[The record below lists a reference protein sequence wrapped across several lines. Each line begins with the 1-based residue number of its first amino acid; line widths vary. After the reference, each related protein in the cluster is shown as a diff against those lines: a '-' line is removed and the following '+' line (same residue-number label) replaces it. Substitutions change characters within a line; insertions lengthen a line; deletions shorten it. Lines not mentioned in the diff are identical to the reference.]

1 MQQIRRLTGSGSEE
15 DPTHSGK
22 NLYKRKKKSFIYF
35 FYKFLIKNG
44 LAFILISRLF

>member
-22 NLYKRKKKSFIYF
+22 FYQNLYYF
-35 FYKFLIKNG
+35 N
-44 LAFILISRLF
+44 